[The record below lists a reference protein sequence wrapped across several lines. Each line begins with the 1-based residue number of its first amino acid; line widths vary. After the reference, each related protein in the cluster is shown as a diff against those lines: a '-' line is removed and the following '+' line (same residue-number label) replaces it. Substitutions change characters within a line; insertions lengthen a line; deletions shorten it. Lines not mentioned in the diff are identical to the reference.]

1 MLRSIRVALA
11 AATLCA
17 GADAFAQTAPDPC
30 ANLPTLPGEGTPT
43 PGSTPAQ
50 PQPNGT
56 PALSAAQVSQA
67 FLRCALNQFTRHEYR
82 QAIRYFDLANRAAPS
97 ADLHYNIA
105 RAHELLNEYDEAAG
119 AYERYLR
126 DKVNAPDRT
135 EVEARI
141 RQLRD
146 LARRR
151 REAARQQDGRA
162 LLTVNVDQPG
172 ARVRIDEREVGT
184 SPIASGVQV
193 QPGNH
198 RLVVERDGYQLWQ
211 GVVRARAGE
220 TGRADVVLG
229 EATRYRTQPAPHI
242 ASFALGGTGAAA
254 IVAGVVLG
262 IVASQ
267 RDVGNVPDGSYM
279 PCVNPQ
285 ATGCGPTT
293 SMPITHVTGYSCD
306 PSRPLTCNRDGLL
319 IGSSV
324 AISAGVALM
333 TGAVIAWFVEAGSG
347 RTERVRAADR
357 ARASR

>member
-1 MLRSIRVALA
+1 MLRSLRVAVGVA
-11 AATLCA
+11 VVCA
-17 GADAFAQTAPDPC
+17 GADVFAQTAPDPC
-30 ANLPTLPGEGTPT
+30 ASLPSLPGESTTPAT
-43 PGSTPAQ
+43 TGATPAQ
-50 PQPNGT
+50 PTST
-56 PALSAAQVSQA
+56 PALSAAQISQA
-67 FLRCALNQFTRHEYR
+67 YLRCALNQFTRHEYR

-105 RAHELLNEYDEAAG
+105 RSHELLNEYEEAAG

-126 DKVNAPDRT
+126 DKVNASDRA

-172 ARVRIDEREVGT
+172 ARVRIDGREVGT
-184 SPIASGVQV
+184 SPVASGVQV
-193 QPGNH
+193 QPGSH
-198 RLVVERDGYQLWQ
+198 RLTVERDGYQLWQ

-220 TGRADVVLG
+220 TGRADVALG

-254 IVAGVVLG
+254 IVAGAVLG

-267 RDVGNVPDGSYM
+267 RPVGNVPDGMYM
-279 PCVNPQ
+279 PCTNPQ
-285 ATGCGPTT
+285 ATNCGPTPA
-293 SMPITHVTGYSCD
+293 MPITHVTSYQCD
-306 PSRPLTCNRDGLL
+306 ASDPLTCNRNGLL
-319 IGSSV
+319 LGSSI

-333 TGAVIAWFVEAGSG
+333 TGAVIAWFVEAGAG
-347 RTERVRAADR
+347 RTERVRATER
-357 ARASR
+357 ARAAR